1 MLSSGPRIT
10 AALKD
15 QLGVLATLLALL
27 LLIPLA
33 LEHASVPARL
43 AVAVVLL
50 PIVVIWYGS
59 TAPPPSHSDNTTIQP
74 AQWAR
79 WTQYITIL
87 AGIIYAQ
94 HIMAN

>member
-1 MLSSGPRIT
+1 MLTP
-10 AALKD
+10 ALKD

-59 TAPPPSHSDNTTIQP
+59 TAPPPSHSDTITIQP

-79 WTQYITIL
+79 WTQYATIL

-94 HIMAN
+94 NMMAN